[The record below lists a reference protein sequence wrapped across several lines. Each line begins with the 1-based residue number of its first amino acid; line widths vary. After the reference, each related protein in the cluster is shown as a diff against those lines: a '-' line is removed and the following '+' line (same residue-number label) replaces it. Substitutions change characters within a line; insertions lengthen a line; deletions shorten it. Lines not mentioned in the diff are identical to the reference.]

1 MDPRQ
6 AVALVLDRM
15 DAAVRRAG
23 PEFVELEKRLRL
35 QLQLERANQ
44 RIAELEAKIAPGER
58 NRIDQVSR

>member
-35 QLQLERANQ
+35 QLQLERAND
-44 RIAELEAKIAPGER
+44 RIAELEAANRTASALVR
-58 NRIDQVSR
+58 NPPK